1 MNEYQNW
8 VEFFKERNED
18 QVRSQRRARGEISL
32 DDPNAAR
39 QLLTAIGKPPKGA
52 APHG

>member
-8 VEFFKERNED
+8 VAFFKERSDE

-39 QLLTAIGKPPKGA
+39 QLLTAIGKPPKAA